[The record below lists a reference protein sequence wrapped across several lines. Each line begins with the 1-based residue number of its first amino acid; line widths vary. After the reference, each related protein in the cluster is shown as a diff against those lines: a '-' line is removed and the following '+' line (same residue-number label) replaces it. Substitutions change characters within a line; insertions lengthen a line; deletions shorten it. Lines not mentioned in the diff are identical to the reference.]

1 MEALRTAVS
10 RVTGF
15 FQRRVLVRRL
25 EDELQFHIEQEIQA
39 NVRRGLG
46 PEEARRRALIALGGI
61 EKTKEEF
68 RDAVGLRLLD
78 DLVRDFQYGLRQLR
92 RSPGFSVVALLTLA
106 LGIGANAA
114 IFSVIR
120 AVLLMPLPFPEPD
133 RLMILYGYT
142 LDTSNFEQW
151 RNQARSYEQFAALSP
166 AAYTLSGVEEPERLR
181 AGEVST
187 DFFPL
192 LGINP
197 ALGRFFISEDYKGG
211 RLVAV
216 ASDGFWKRKLGAQ
229 QGAIGST
236 LILDQRDYILIG
248 VAPPQVG
255 PLPYPDIELWLPLVP
270 GRAHLTTAL
279 AHLKP
284 GIAVESAQ
292 AESKTLAARFAEDGR
307 TRLGRSL
314 IRAMPLKDFLVGD
327 TRMML
332 LVLAGAVGFVLL
344 IACSNVANLLLIRTS
359 ARAREIA
366 MRTALGAGRGRLLRQ
381 LLTESL
387 VLALAGGAFGLL
399 IGRWGRDL
407 LVHLLP
413 YRIPRIDEAV
423 IDGGVLVFTLM
434 LVIAASLGL
443 GLAPAL
449 QAVRCGTQE
458 MLREYTRGT
467 MGGRGARRLRSVLV
481 VVQVSV
487 ALVLLIGAGLL
498 IKTFLLLRP
507 THPGFEPTNRLTL
520 SMRLPSVRYPNAS
533 DRARFVD
540 QAVNRLSSVTGVQG
554 AAVVSNLP
562 LSELVWVP
570 DVRVDGQIVA
580 GYGRDL
586 VVHCRAVSQGYFGV
600 MGIPFVKGRA
610 FAPGDEDP
618 ARSGVAVVSTTLAR
632 RLWPDGDPL
641 GKRLS
646 LPSEGGGRDRTVV
659 GVVRDARVFA
669 NSTAPR
675 AELYLPF
682 GSAPSSAFSLV
693 VHTSDNPRRAMAVV
707 KDVLRAAEPE
717 LIISNVQTME
727 ELLNTSIAVQ
737 RFHAVLLGALAGLAS
752 VLALVGIYGIIAY
765 SVRLRTQ
772 EMGVRLALGATPSD
786 LLFLVIRQGF
796 WLALAGIVSGGAG
809 AFALTRYLQSML
821 YEVRPTDPAT
831 FVAVIATWLAVALA
845 ACYLPA
851 RRAARTDPIQ
861 ALRYE

>member
-1 MEALRTAVS
+1 MVS

-15 FQRRVLVRRL
+15 FQGRVLVRQL

-39 NVRRGLG
+39 NLRRGLC
-46 PEEARRRALIALGGI
+46 PEEARRQALIALGGI

-68 RDAVGLRLLD
+68 RDALGLRLLD
-78 DLVRDFQYGLRQLR
+78 DLIRDLQYGLRQLR
-92 RSPGFSVVALLTLA
+92 RSPGFSVVAVLTLA

-114 IFSVIR
+114 IFSVIQ
-120 AVLLMPLPFPEPD
+120 AVLLRPLPFPEPD
-133 RLMILYGYT
+133 RLMILYGFT
-142 LDTSNFEQW
+142 LDTSNFEEW
-151 RNQARSYEQFAALSP
+151 RKQARSYGQFAALSP
-166 AAYTLSGVEEPERLR
+166 GAATLNGVEEPERLR
-181 AGEVST
+181 TGEVSA

-192 LGINP
+192 LGIQP
-197 ALGRFFISEDYKGG
+197 ALGRFFISEDYRGG
-211 RLVAV
+211 RPAVV
-216 ASDGFWKRKLGAQ
+216 ASDRFWRRKLGALES
-229 QGAIGST
+229 ALGST
-236 LILDQRDYILIG
+236 LILDQKGYILIG

-279 AHLKP
+279 ARLKS
-284 GIAVESAQ
+284 GVAVESAQ
-292 AESKTLAARFAEDGR
+292 AEAQTVAARFAEDGR

-359 ARAREIA
+359 VRAREIA
-366 MRTALGAGRGRLLRQ
+366 MRTALGAGRGRLVRQ

-387 VLALAGGAFGLL
+387 LLALAGSALGLL
-399 IGRWGRDL
+399 VGRWSRDL

-423 IDGGVLVFTLM
+423 IDGGVLVFTLA
-434 LVIAASLGL
+434 LAVAASLGL
-443 GLAPAL
+443 GLTPAL
-449 QAVRCGTQE
+449 QAVRCGMQE
-458 MLREYTRGT
+458 MLKEGARGV
-467 MGGRGARRLRSVLV
+467 MGGRGARRVRSVLV

-487 ALVLLIGAGLL
+487 ALMLLIGAGLL
-498 IKTFLLLRP
+498 TKTFLLLRP
-507 THPGFEPTNRLTL
+507 THPGFEPANRLTL
-520 SMRLPSVRYPNAS
+520 SMRLPSARYPNAS
-533 DRARFVD
+533 DKARFAD
-540 QAVNRLSSVTGVQG
+540 EAINRLSSVPGVQD

-562 LSELVWVP
+562 LSGLVWVP
-570 DVRVDGQIVA
+570 DVQIDGRIVA

-586 VVHCRAVSQGYFGV
+586 VVHCRVVSQGFFRV
-600 MGIPFVKGRA
+600 MGIPLVSGRG
-610 FAPGDEDP
+610 FGPLDEDP
-618 ARSGVAVVSTTLAR
+618 ARSGVAVVNEILAR
-632 RLWPDGDPL
+632 RLWPDSNPL
-641 GKRLS
+641 GRRLS
-646 LPSEGGGRDRTVV
+646 LPSEEGGRDLTVV
-659 GVVRDARVFA
+659 GVARGTRIFV

-682 GSAPSSAFSLV
+682 ANAASSASSLV
-693 VHTSDNPRRAMAVV
+693 VHTSDDPRRAIAVV
-707 KDVLRAAEPE
+707 KDVLRTVEPD
-717 LIISNVQTME
+717 LVISSVQTME
-727 ELLNTSIAVQ
+727 DLLDTSIAEQ
-737 RFHAVLLGALAGLAS
+737 RFHAVLLGALAGLAF
-752 VLALVGIYGIIAY
+752 VLALVGIYCVIAY
-765 SVRLRTQ
+765 SIRLRTQ

-796 WLALAGIVSGGAG
+796 WLAFAGIVSGGAG
-809 AFALTRYLQSML
+809 ALALTRYLQSML

-831 FVAVIATWLAVALA
+831 FVAVTAAWLAIALA